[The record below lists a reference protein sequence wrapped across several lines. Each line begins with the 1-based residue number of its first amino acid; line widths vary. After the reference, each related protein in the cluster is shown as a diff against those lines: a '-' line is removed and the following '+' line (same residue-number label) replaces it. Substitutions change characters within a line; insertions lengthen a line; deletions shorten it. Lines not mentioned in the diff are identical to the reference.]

1 MKITIDTAS
10 TSKGDAAIITL
21 TNSKGA
27 SVVLSSIGAGIVE
40 INVPDRDG
48 KIADVVLGYKNI
60 ADYLYD
66 GPTMGKTP
74 GRYANRICRGHFAL
88 DGKEYELPVNCGPHH
103 LHGGPEGFQNQLWK
117 YDIGTDSVTFTLQSP
132 DGDSGYPGN
141 VVADVTYKWSDDN
154 VLTIEYDAETDA
166 PTPLNMTNHAYWNL
180 DGEGSGSAMKHRLTI
195 NASSYV
201 ETDETLQPTGRLR
214 HVKGSPMDFTTPKE
228 VGRDIAEQY
237 DALLHGKGYDH
248 CYAFDDYDGKGSLI
262 KGAELY
268 SPASGRRLT
277 VRTTYPGMQLYTA
290 NWLTGGTPEGRHGAD
305 YKDYEAVALECQMFP
320 DAPNHPEFPSAI
332 LRPGE
337 KYHHVI
343 VYDLDIIDK

>member
-1 MKITIDTAS
+1 MKITLDTAA
-10 TSKGDAAIITL
+10 TPKGDAAIITL
-21 TNSKGA
+21 TNDKGA

-40 INVPDRDG
+40 INVPDRNG
-48 KIADVVLGYKNI
+48 KMDDVVLGYRNI
-60 ADYLYD
+60 SDYLYD

-74 GRYANRICRGHFAL
+74 GRYANRICHGRFTL

-103 LHGGPEGFQNQLWK
+103 LHGGPEGFQNRLWN
-117 YDIGTDSVTFTLQSP
+117 YDIGTDSVAFTLHSP

-141 VVADVTYKWSDDN
+141 VTAKVTYTWSDDN
-154 VLTIEYDAETDA
+154 VLTIEYDAEADA
-166 PTPLNMTNHAYWNL
+166 PTTVNMTNHAYWNL
-180 DGEGSGSAMKHRLTI
+180 DGEGSGCALRHVLQI

-201 ETDETLQPTGRLR
+201 ETDDTLEPTGTLR
-214 HVKGSPMDFTTPKE
+214 RVAGSPMDFTEPKE
-228 VGRDIAEQY
+228 VGRDIREHY

-248 CYAFDDYDGKGSLI
+248 CYAFDAYDGHSTPV

-268 SPASGRRLT
+268 SPVSGRRLT

-305 YKDYEAVALECQMFP
+305 YKDYDAVALECQMFP
-320 DAPNHPEFPSAI
+320 DAPNHPGFPSAI

-337 KYHHVI
+337 RYHHVI
-343 VYDLDIIDK
+343 VYELDVI